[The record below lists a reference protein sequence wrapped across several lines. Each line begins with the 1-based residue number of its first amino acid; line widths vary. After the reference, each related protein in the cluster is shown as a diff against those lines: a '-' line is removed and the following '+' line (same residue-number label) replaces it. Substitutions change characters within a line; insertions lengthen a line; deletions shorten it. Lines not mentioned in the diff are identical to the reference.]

1 MQCQITTNISCLL
14 FVFAGTI
21 WLGSSPLNTVMLLWV
36 NMIMDTLAA
45 LALATERPSPT
56 IIRQAPLKPG
66 EYILNSVMWRQIY
79 GVTLYQIFALF
90 IGVWFGQSMWDNATY
105 SKDDP
110 SDEESKKYIC
120 MLFNIY
126 VFMQLFNYLNCRIP
140 NPKSINIFQN
150 FFSNPLF
157 FIVWLGAILLQIIF
171 CQWGGYAF

>member
-1 MQCQITTNISCLL
+1 
-14 FVFAGTI
+14 
-21 WLGSSPLNTVMLLWV
+21 MLLWV

-79 GVTLYQIFALF
+79 GVTLYQLFALL
-90 IGVWFGQSMWDNATY
+90 IGVCFGQSMWDNATY

-110 SDEESKKYIC
+110 SDDESKKYIC

-157 FIVWLGAILLQIIF
+157 FIVWLGAVLLQIIF